1 MLNLP
6 IYLFDYGIVGRG
18 VISLALS
25 ETDSEHLLLL
35 IKLGSPVL
43 DLFTNNFSTFSL
55 GYQKFLPGD
64 YVMIYDLVYMVGC
77 FYCVFVAE
85 CQNFIISS
93 ILNSISKNKVNWFKV
108 EVVLLY
114 IYTDGYH
121 MTVVIFR
128 SVIVP

>member
-1 MLNLP
+1 MP
-6 IYLFDYGIVGRG
+6 VYPFDYGIVGHG

-25 ETDSEHLLLL
+25 ENDSGHILLL
-35 IKLGSPVL
+35 IKLGSPDL
-43 DLFTNNFSTFSL
+43 DLCTNNLFIFSL
-55 GYQKFLPGD
+55 GYQKCLPGD
-64 YVMIYDLVYMVGC
+64 YVMIYDLFYMVGC
-77 FYCVFVAE
+77 VYCIFVAS
-85 CQNFIISS
+85 CRNFIISS

-121 MTVVIFR
+121 MTVVIFS